1 MNLPYDLD
9 AERNVV
15 TAMMLSAEHTA
26 TALRV
31 IGPHDFYDQGHARV
45 VDAIERMHLD
55 GKHPKGNAVVVAD
68 AIGGHP
74 SAADLLDLMG
84 GGGFWSPMAADIVL
98 RHSMARRLLR
108 ASEQIT
114 ADAQASVL
122 PADELLDKAT
132 ATLSG
137 IDAPP
142 TSDARLDGLLT
153 FKQFTDRAD
162 ATPQPWV
169 VPGLLRRGWRCVL
182 VASEGS
188 GKTVVMRTLA
198 GAAAAGVHPF
208 EHGPMDPIVA
218 LVVDLEN
225 PEDAI
230 AETLKVIN
238 REAQGRPDYDH
249 TRAWVKSW
257 PGGLD
262 LRTRTGR
269 LSLEAV
275 LHHVQP
281 DLLCLGPVYKMYR
294 AGRGESDE
302 QAAGQAQ
309 AVLDD
314 LRTRYGFALVL
325 EHHAPKGAMGTRD
338 LLPHGTALWLRWPEL
353 GLKLVRDE
361 DDPSMSLRVGRW
373 RQDRVKCAWPVG
385 LVRDRTWP
393 WRGIYDARQFE
404 AHRTAA
410 MQQRTMFPTL
420 RVAS

>member
-1 MNLPYDLD
+1 MTAPHDLA
-9 AERNVV
+9 AERTVI
-15 TAMMLSAEHTA
+15 TAMLLSSDHTA
-26 TALRV
+26 TALRIV
-31 IGPHDFYDQGHARV
+31 GPGDFYDQGHARIV
-45 VDAIERMHLD
+45 AAVERMHLE

-74 SAADLLDLMG
+74 TASDLLDMMATG
-84 GGGFWSPMAADIVL
+84 GYWNPMAADIVL
-98 RHSMARRLLR
+98 RHSMARRLLL
-108 ASEQIT
+108 AAEQIRT
-114 ADAQASVL
+114 AAQASVL
-122 PADELLDKAT
+122 PADELLDSAS
-132 ATLSG
+132 AVLAG

-153 FKQFTDRAD
+153 FQQFTDRTD

-169 VPGLLRRGWRCVL
+169 IPGLMRRGWRCVL

-188 GKTVVMRTLA
+188 GKTVVMRTMA

-208 EHGPMDPIVA
+208 EHGPMDPIVS

-230 AETLKVIN
+230 AETLTVIN
-238 REAQGRPDYDH
+238 RESQGQPGYDH

-262 LRTRTGR
+262 LRTRSDR

-294 AGRGESDE
+294 AGKGESDE
-302 QAAGQAQ
+302 QAAGEAQ
-309 AVLDD
+309 SVLDD

-325 EHHAPKGAMGTRD
+325 EHHAPKGSMGTRD

-353 GLKLVRDE
+353 GLKLLRDE
-361 DDPSMSLRVGRW
+361 EDPTASLRVGRW
-373 RQDRVKCAWPVG
+373 RQDRVKCKWPVG
-385 LVRDRTWP
+385 LVRDQGWP
-393 WRGIYDARQFE
+393 WRGIYDTREFDR
-404 AHRTAA
+404 HLTAGA
-410 MQQRTMFPTL
+410 SQRTMYP
-420 RVAS
+420 RAS